1 MEFLAASFIQV
12 VAHTDDSIE
21 SDEVAAD
28 ADATDQLQAGVPT
41 LSALLK
47 PPRHVPKLDLK
58 VANEVSFRDDVQVET
73 VPAGNPGM
81 HGCMQSSTSKDR

>member
-12 VAHTDDSIE
+12 VAHTDDPIE
-21 SDEVAAD
+21 SDELAD
-28 ADATDQLQAGVPT
+28 ADATDQLHAGVPT

-47 PPRHVPKLDLK
+47 PPGHVPKLDLK
-58 VANEVSFRDDVQVET
+58 VSNEVSFRDDVQVET